1 MPSRHAFRATRKY
14 YDSAFSTSAVKLLPN
29 EFYVTDDDLMLT
41 TLLGSCVSA
50 CLCDPIAR
58 IGGMNHFMLPESG
71 DAFSPASAS
80 MRYGA
85 YAMEILINEL
95 LKAGAAR
102 HRLEAKVFGGGA
114 VLSAMRK
121 THIGKR
127 NADFVL
133 QYLDLEDI
141 PVQAQDLNGAHAR
154 RINYFPRTGR
164 VMVRKVFP
172 HQRGEALIARR
183 ELAVAASLTREVVQP
198 RKNTSIAGRPAMAW

>member
-1 MPSRHAFRATRKY
+1 MSSRDAFRATRKY
-14 YDSAFSTSAVKLLPN
+14 HDSTFDTLAVKLLPN

-50 CLCDPIAR
+50 CMRDPIAR
-58 IGGMNHFMLPESG
+58 VGGMNHFMLPESG
-71 DAFSPASAS
+71 DPFSPASAS

-114 VLSAMRK
+114 VMSAMCK

-133 QYLDLEDI
+133 QYLNVEGI
-141 PVQAQDLNGAHAR
+141 PVQAQDLNGTHAR
-154 RINYFPRTGR
+154 RIHFFPRTGR
-164 VMVRKVFP
+164 VMVRRLLSRQ
-172 HQRGEALIARR
+172 HGGALIARR
-183 ELAVAASLTREVVQP
+183 ELAVVASLTREIQQP
-198 RKNTSIAGRPAMAW
+198 RPNASIAGRPARAW

>member
-1 MPSRHAFRATRKY
+1 MSSCNAFRATRKY
-14 YDSAFSTSAVKLLPN
+14 HDSVFGTLAVKLLPN
-29 EFYVTDDDLMLT
+29 EFYVTDHDLMLT

-50 CLCDPIAR
+50 CIRDPVAR

-71 DAFSPASAS
+71 DVFSPASAS

-85 YAMEILINEL
+85 YAMEVLINEL

-114 VLSAMRK
+114 VLSAMRQ

-133 QYLDLEDI
+133 QYLDMEGI
-141 PVQAQDLNGAHAR
+141 PVQAQDLSGTHAR
-154 RINYFPRTGR
+154 HINYFPRTGR
-164 VMVRKVFP
+164 VMVRKVF
-172 HQRGEALIARR
+172 HQRGEALSAQR
-183 ELAVAASLTREVVQP
+183 ERAIAASLAP
-198 RKNTSIAGRPAMAW
+198 WILPAES